1 MYCAWWLLTHETW
14 SCIEMTWFISYST
27 TVIIYIYLTA
37 TLVDTISKYMVQY
50 VDTEHKS
57 TILCRPNVLKD
68 RWDQRWYETKAKLH
82 VRVTVAAFSPR
93 SII

>member
-1 MYCAWWLLTHETW
+1 MEIKNRDGKVCVYT
-14 SCIEMTWFISYST
+14 FIKN
-27 TVIIYIYLTA
+27 IKDIYLTA

-68 RWDQRWYETKAKLH
+68 R
-82 VRVTVAAFSPR
+82 
-93 SII
+93 

>member
-1 MYCAWWLLTHETW
+1 MRLY
-14 SCIEMTWFISYST
+14 IYIY
-27 TVIIYIYLTA
+27 IYIYLTA

-68 RWDQRWYETKAKLH
+68 R
-82 VRVTVAAFSPR
+82 
-93 SII
+93 